1 MVGVVGIAKRG
12 WGAVKKIREAAK
24 RNKESKKIFKLADP
38 DVKLQHPVIKSVK
51 PAKNLTSRRKEQQ
64 QLFKSVDDQYKKA
77 GVKPG
82 PQTKASEIKVSAA
95 KRSSKI
101 QDQYEKSVSD
111 AKKYNKNLKK
121 KVIGGGAAAVTGIVG
136 AHEGAKRK
144 WPKYKKTMESD
155 VVIQGGKLGLRPKKK
170 K

>member
-1 MVGVVGIAKRG
+1 MGVVGAALRG
-12 WGAVKKIREAAK
+12 FGKALKTAK
-24 RNKESKKIFKLADP
+24 RNKASKSLFNNP
-38 DVKLQHPVIKSVK
+38 PYSPKLQHPVIKSVK

-101 QDQYEKSVSD
+101 HDKHEKAISD

-144 WPKYKKTMESD
+144 WPKYKKVMESD
-155 VVIQGGKLGLRPKKK
+155 VVIKDGKLGLRPKKK